1 VKLIVGLGNPGRRYE
16 ATRHSVGFRIVE
28 RFAAR
33 WGIELGERCFGGR
46 FGRGVLRGAE
56 GAPLDVALLEPQTF
70 MNRSGAAVAEALRGL
85 GIEDPAADLFVVLD
99 DVDLPFGR
107 LRVRASGGAGGHRG
121 LGNVIETIGRSDFP
135 RLRFGVGR
143 PPSPLD
149 TADWVLDTFSEE
161 EAAQL
166 GERIEAASEAVG
178 AALLEGVTAA
188 MNRFN
193 RDAAFEA
200 ADSRSGGSPPRSIVR
215 SMFGQLRHIFS
226 KFVRIICY

>member
-1 VKLIVGLGNPGRRYE
+1 VKLVVGLGNPGRRYE

-46 FGRGVLRGAE
+46 FGRGSVQGAE
-56 GAPLDVALLEPQTF
+56 GEPLEVALLEPQTF

-85 GIEDPAADLFVVLD
+85 AVEDPAVDLLVVLD

-107 LRVRASGGAGGHRG
+107 LRVRPSGGAGGHRG
-121 LGNVIETIGRSDFP
+121 LGDVIETLGRSDFP

-143 PPSPLD
+143 PPAPLD
-149 TADWVLDTFSEE
+149 TAEWVLEPFSEE

-166 GERIEAASEAVG
+166 GERIEVASEALG
-178 AALLEGVTAA
+178 AALLEGVAAA

-193 RDAAFEA
+193 RDAACEA
-200 ADSRSGGSPPRSIVR
+200 LDG
-215 SMFGQLRHIFS
+215 
-226 KFVRIICY
+226 

>member
-1 VKLIVGLGNPGRRYE
+1 VKLVVGLGNPGRSYE

-46 FGRGVLRGAE
+46 FGRGSVQGAE
-56 GAPLDVALLEPQTF
+56 GEPLEVAVLEPHTF

-85 GIEDPAADLFVVLD
+85 GLGDPAADLLVVLD

-107 LRVRASGGAGGHRG
+107 LRVRPSGGAGGHRG
-121 LGNVIETIGRSDFP
+121 LGDVIEVLGRSDFP

-143 PPSPLD
+143 PLAPLD
-149 TADWVLDTFSEE
+149 TAEWVLEPFSEE

-166 GERIEAASEAVG
+166 GPRIEAASEALG
-178 AALLEGVTAA
+178 TALLEGVAMA

-193 RDAAFEA
+193 REA
-200 ADSRSGGSPPRSIVR
+200 ASEAGEG
-215 SMFGQLRHIFS
+215 
-226 KFVRIICY
+226 